1 MSTIKRLERL
11 TGDVKTER
19 KEPFKKGVIGDLRR
33 RIEAVMDRRHVT
45 SQKPFL
51 LHGKPLSLETL
62 IRGEEVEND
71 QGKFFVA
78 HDFIPGSY
86 HHGIRH
92 LRMISNINMQA
103 LSLLANQ
110 PELNDLHYTD
120 ALFLDTETTGLSGG
134 TGTLPFLIGMGWFEG
149 EAFIIRQ
156 IFVRDFTEERASLT
170 FFLEVAKTKRFLVTF
185 NGKAFDVGLIAARLI
200 MNRLHDSLSCL
211 PHLDLLHPSR
221 RLLGHRTDNSR
232 LGTLEGV
239 ILGIRREGDIPGS
252 EIPRRYFDWLKSR
265 DARFVADV
273 FEHNRLDVLSMVS
286 LTMHLAEMLNDQRII
301 DCPEPQDLMAASK
314 LLIDRGRIPD
324 ARCLLESLI
333 DSDNA
338 TVARES
344 RKTLSLIYKRAGL
357 WDKAIDIWE
366 LMIADEPGNVFAVE
380 ELAKWYEHRKRD
392 FKKAQ
397 NLVHRALSFS
407 RHMSDAERESLH
419 HRLNRIQL
427 RIDF

>member
-1 MSTIKRLERL
+1 
-11 TGDVKTER
+11 
-19 KEPFKKGVIGDLRR
+19 
-33 RIEAVMDRRHVT
+33 
-45 SQKPFL
+45 
-51 LHGKPLSLETL
+51 
-62 IRGEEVEND
+62 
-71 QGKFFVA
+71 
-78 HDFIPGSY
+78 
-86 HHGIRH
+86 
-92 LRMISNINMQA
+92 INMQA

-110 PELNDLHYTD
+110 PELNYLHYTD

-149 EAFIIRQ
+149 ESFIIRQ

-200 MNRLHDSLSCL
+200 MNRLHDSLSGL

-232 LGTLEGV
+232 LCTLEGV
-239 ILGIRREGDIPGS
+239 ILGIRREGDLPGS

-265 DARFVADV
+265 DARFVVDV

-286 LTMHLAEMLNDQRII
+286 LTMYLAEMLDDPRII
-301 DCPEPQDLMAASK
+301 DCPEPHDLMAASK

-338 TVARES
+338 NVARES
-344 RKTLSLIYKRAGL
+344 RKALSLIYKRAGL

-366 LMIADEPGNVFAVE
+366 LMITDEPGNVFAAE

-392 FKKAQ
+392 FKKAH
-397 NLVHRALSFS
+397 NLVHQALSFS
-407 RHMSDAERESLH
+407 RHMSAAEIESLH
-419 HRLNRIQL
+419 HRLNRIKS